1 MKEEPSGL
9 FFAARKTNAERRDAE
24 SLQPYSQSPG
34 GEGEYFRGTSP
45 GRGRRR
51 IPGWHSQGAGLC
63 GILTS
68 SRGLCLGTRKPDPLM
83 KVLNKRQA
91 PVIVHPTAP
100 AVAAP
105 HVNEELPIPVF
116 AYLKETARAFT
127 NMVLADIFD
136 RYPDIR
142 LLFSTRR
149 RLPSD
154 LIRLLRELCLHAAL

>member
-1 MKEEPSGL
+1 MAGDGKKDPEHLG
-9 FFAARKTNAERRDAE
+9 FAATLPLPDA
-24 SLQPYSQSPG
+24 
-34 GEGEYFRGTSP
+34 
-45 GRGRRR
+45 
-51 IPGWHSQGAGLC
+51 I

-83 KVLNKRQA
+83 EVLNKRQA
-91 PVIVHPTAP
+91 PVIVQPTAP
-100 AVAAP
+100 TVAAP
-105 HVNEELPIPVF
+105 HGNEELPIPVF

-136 RYPDIR
+136 RYPGIR
-142 LLFSTRR
+142 LLFSPRR